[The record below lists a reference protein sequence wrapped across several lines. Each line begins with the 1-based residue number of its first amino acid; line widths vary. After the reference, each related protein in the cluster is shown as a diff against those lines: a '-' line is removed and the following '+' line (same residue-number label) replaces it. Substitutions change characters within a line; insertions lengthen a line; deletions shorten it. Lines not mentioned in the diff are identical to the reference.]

1 MTTEELKALVAE
13 NARSIRELNKS
24 TREAAR
30 QFEKSR
36 AEAEE
41 RAKERHL
48 EFKKFRAEEEKR
60 RKAAEK
66 RSKEADRQMAQL
78 RELFTGQWGKLM
90 ESLVHAGLPGIFQ
103 AAGIAVTRVAQN
115 EELFHGERK
124 IAEVDLLLRNGDE
137 DVAVEVKTTCR
148 PEHIDEHVRRLGK
161 LHEWIPEYAEGRKKL
176 YGAVAA
182 LKYTA
187 EADTYAQK
195 KGMYVLKGKGGI
207 FAISNER
214 DFRPVSY

>member
-1 MTTEELKALVAE
+1 MLRLTNAPRNGISNLKNSVLRRR
-13 NARSIRELNKS
+13 NAVRRRIGRWRSLGN
-24 TREAAR
+24 
-30 QFEKSR
+30 
-36 AEAEE
+36 
-41 RAKERHL
+41 
-48 EFKKFRAEEEKR
+48 
-60 RKAAEK
+60 
-66 RSKEADRQMAQL
+66 
-78 RELFTGQWGKLM
+78 
-90 ESLVHAGLPGIFQ
+90 
-103 AAGIAVTRVAQN
+103 
-115 EELFHGERK
+115 GERK
-124 IAEVDLLLRNGDE
+124 IAEVDLLLRNGDG

-148 PEHIDEHVRRLGK
+148 PEHIGEHVRRLGK
-161 LHEWIPEYAEGRKKL
+161 LHEWIPECAEGRKKL